1 MVNMKPHFLQ
11 SDIWKQFQKQ
21 IGRTIVE
28 GSGKGWSYIGMV
40 EHDRFG
46 TYIYVPYGP
55 FAINESALISAV
67 NDLKEKASN
76 LGAYVVNIEPTSPI
90 DTAMASRLFKHKG
103 MHRQA
108 HRTLRIDLSKSED
121 EIIANMSS
129 TRRKQHRN
137 YGKKGLVM
145 AQSNTRETL
154 DVFYKLLKIS
164 SGEKGFYVRDKS
176 FFDQMFETLVQ
187 TGNASLFTATRDG
200 NIEVA
205 ALVYQDED
213 TRYYAHVGRD
223 LSDNSLQ
230 ASAPLISYMIIDAKR
245 AGLKYFDMY
254 GISESDDKI
263 DEKSGFTVFKKTFGG
278 EVVQFAGAWEVP
290 IVKPVYLAKNALS
303 RAKKVVKK
311 LRK

>member
-1 MVNMKPHFLQ
+1 MKPHFLQ
-11 SDIWKQFQKQ
+11 SEIWKQFQKQ

-46 TYIYVPYGP
+46 TYVYVPYGP
-55 FAINESALISAV
+55 FAINRSALIYAV
-67 NDLKEKASN
+67 KDLKEKAAK
-76 LGAYVVNIEPTSPI
+76 LGAYVVNVEPVPPI
-90 DTAMASRLFKHKG
+90 TTQMAKSIFKRKG
-103 MHRQA
+103 SHRQA
-108 HRTLRIDLSKSED
+108 HRTIRIDLSASED
-121 EIIANMSS
+121 EIISNMSS

-145 AQSNTRETL
+145 EQSNTRETL
-154 DVFYKLLKIS
+154 DVFFKLLAIS
-164 SGEKGFYVRDKS
+164 SGEKGFYIRDKS
-176 FFDQMFETLVQ
+176 FFDHMFDTLVQ
-187 TGNASLFTATRDG
+187 SGNASLFIATRDG

-205 ALVYQDED
+205 ALVYDDED

-245 AGLKYFDMY
+245 AGKKYFDLY
-254 GISESDDKI
+254 GISERDDKI

-278 EVVQFAGAWEVP
+278 DIVQFAGAWEIP
-290 IVKPVYLAKNALS
+290 ISKPRYFAKNALRS
-303 RAKKVVKK
+303 AKKIVSKIKK
-311 LRK
+311 

>member
-1 MVNMKPHFLQ
+1 MKPHFLQ
-11 SDIWKQFQKQ
+11 SDIWKQFQKLL
-21 IGRTIVE
+21 GRTIVE
-28 GSGKGWSYIGMV
+28 GRGQGWSYVGLV

-55 FAINESALISAV
+55 WAVDETSLLLAV
-67 NDLKEKASN
+67 NDLKKQATVLS
-76 LGAYVVNIEPTSPI
+76 AYVVDIEPTPPI
-90 DTAMASRLFKHKG
+90 DLATAKRLFKHKG
-103 MHRQA
+103 FHRQA
-108 HRTLRIDLSKSED
+108 HRTLRIDLSQTED
-121 EIIANMSS
+121 EIISNMSA

-164 SGEKGFYVRDKS
+164 SGEKHFYVRDKT
-176 FFDQMFETLVQ
+176 FFDKMYESLVQ

-205 ALVYQDED
+205 ALVYEDED

-245 AGLKYFDMY
+245 AGKKYFDMY
-254 GISESDDKI
+254 GISESDDFI

-278 EVVQFAGAWEVP
+278 EIVQFAGAWEIP
-290 IVKPVYLAKNALS
+290 ILKPRFLAKSTLS
-303 RAKKVVKK
+303 RVKKIVKK